1 MRLAEA
7 LRVINDAK
15 HIVEQV
21 DPVFLACGFT
31 PLHLQTYLTAFLQQ
45 RTPSRRAVCET
56 GVFGDVIGNIR
67 RAADRD
73 IRTLAIVVEWSDLD
87 PRLGLRSSG
96 GWSPRLYDQILQTAQ
111 STLTRLDEAIRGAST
126 NSLIALLLPT
136 LPLPPFAHTP
146 EWESS
151 SIELA
156 LRAEVASTA
165 MGLGTTVQVVSAQR
179 LDRISPLDARAD
191 ASSEL
196 TTGFPYTM
204 PHAIHVARLVAEVL
218 RPPQP
223 MKGLIVDLDDTLWRG
238 ILGEVGT
245 QGVSWSLEDRSQVH
259 GLLQQ
264 FLASLAEAG
273 VLIGVSSK
281 NDPAL
286 VADALERPDM
296 ILKTNQVYPV
306 IANWRAKSEAVGTI
320 LSTWNVGADSVIFL
334 DDSPMELAEVAAQH
348 PAIHGVLFPKNDPQ
362 AVLDLLR
369 RLRDLFGKRVLTSD
383 DGLRL
388 ESIRTG
394 SVARVAAVSGVDGG
408 EEFLAHAEAIVTA
421 DFHKSVL
428 NTRAFELL
436 NKTNQFNLNGRR
448 LTDTEWRSLLQ
459 DNDSFVL
466 ALSYQDRYGPLGTIA
481 VVAGQVVDSGLVIRH
496 WVMSCRAFARRI
508 EHQTLRILFE
518 KFDATQVL
526 LDFHQTERNGPT
538 REFLCEFFD
547 EETGPPPLTLSRRRF
562 DERCRPMYHTVHEP
576 ASRQ

>member
-1 MRLAEA
+1 
-7 LRVINDAK
+7 
-15 HIVEQV
+15 
-21 DPVFLACGFT
+21 
-31 PLHLQTYLTAFLQQ
+31 
-45 RTPSRRAVCET
+45 
-56 GVFGDVIGNIR
+56 
-67 RAADRD
+67 
-73 IRTLAIVVEWSDLD
+73 
-87 PRLGLRSSG
+87 
-96 GWSPRLYDQILQTAQ
+96 
-111 STLTRLDEAIRGAST
+111 
-126 NSLIALLLPT
+126 
-136 LPLPPFAHTP
+136 
-146 EWESS
+146 
-151 SIELA
+151 
-156 LRAEVASTA
+156 
-165 MGLGTTVQVVSAQR
+165 
-179 LDRISPLDARAD
+179 
-191 ASSEL
+191 
-196 TTGFPYTM
+196 
-204 PHAIHVARLVAEVL
+204 
-218 RPPQP
+218 
-223 MKGLIVDLDDTLWRG
+223 
-238 ILGEVGT
+238 
-245 QGVSWSLEDRSQVH
+245 
-259 GLLQQ
+259 
-264 FLASLAEAG
+264 
-273 VLIGVSSK
+273 
-281 NDPAL
+281 

-306 IANWRAKSEAVGTI
+306 IANWRAKSEAVGAI

-369 RLRDLFGKRVLTSD
+369 RLRDLFGKRSLTSD

-421 DFHKSVL
+421 DFHKNVL

-448 LTDTEWRSLLQ
+448 LTDTDWRSLLQ

-466 ALSYQDRYGPLGTIA
+466 ALSYQDKYGPLGTIA

-518 KFDATQVL
+518 KFDATQVF

-547 EETGPPPLTLSRRRF
+547 EEMGPAPLALSRRRF